1 MDEYSFISE
10 NGTVRQIRDLVAE
23 AKDEEQDARLDYLE
37 QSAIIDTY
45 SETETQTN
53 KRWIDG
59 KPIYR
64 RVLTGISFGA
74 AVSDWTYTGVTLS
87 GAVTLVSAIPLR
99 KYASFSD
106 QLMRI
111 ALRIMPDGRLMFY
124 TGEEASPRIN
134 MVIVEY
140 VKA

>member
-10 NGTVRQIRDLVAE
+10 NGTVRQIRDLVAK

-37 QSAIIDTY
+37 QTAIIDTY

-64 RVLTGISFGA
+64 KVLVMQS
-74 AVSDWTYTGVTLS
+74 AVSVSDVAYRSLGVSFPSGTSTEFLPLVESPYGNMLYYNNYHPLMAAAKVSVDIPAGTKIIIEYTKS
-87 GAVTLVSAIPLR
+87 
-99 KYASFSD
+99 
-106 QLMRI
+106 
-111 ALRIMPDGRLMFY
+111 
-124 TGEEASPRIN
+124 
-134 MVIVEY
+134 
-140 VKA
+140 

>member
-10 NGTVRQIRDLVAE
+10 NGTVRQIRDLVAK

-37 QSAIIDTY
+37 QTAIIDAY

-64 RVLTGISFGA
+64 KVLVMPTA
-74 AVSDWTYTGVTLS
+74 VPVSDVAYHSLGVSFPAGTDTEFLPMVVSIYGNMIYYSSYHPLMAAAKVSVNIPAGTKIIIEYT
-87 GAVTLVSAIPLR
+87 
-99 KYASFSD
+99 
-106 QLMRI
+106 
-111 ALRIMPDGRLMFY
+111 
-124 TGEEASPRIN
+124 
-134 MVIVEY
+134 
-140 VKA
+140 KA

>member
-10 NGTVRQIRDLVAE
+10 NGTVRQIRDLVAK

-37 QSAIIDTY
+37 QTAIIDTY

-64 RVLTGISFGA
+64 KVLVMPS
-74 AVSDWTYTGVTLS
+74 AVSITDQNYQSLGVSFPAGTDMEFLPRVENPYGNPIYYNRYHPIQAATKVWITLPAGTKIIIEYT
-87 GAVTLVSAIPLR
+87 
-99 KYASFSD
+99 
-106 QLMRI
+106 
-111 ALRIMPDGRLMFY
+111 
-124 TGEEASPRIN
+124 
-134 MVIVEY
+134 
-140 VKA
+140 KA